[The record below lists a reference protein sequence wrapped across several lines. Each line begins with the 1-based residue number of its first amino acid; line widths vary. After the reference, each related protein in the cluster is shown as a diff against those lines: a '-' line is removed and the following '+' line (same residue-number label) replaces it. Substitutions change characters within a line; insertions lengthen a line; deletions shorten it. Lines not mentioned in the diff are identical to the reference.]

1 MLNPVAVAFAAG
13 SAGGLATVFT
23 FWVFVLLGI
32 TGSFGVELPPP
43 VLGDLYRMVV
53 WGGIFGFLF
62 LLPVMRG
69 SIALRGVLFGLAPS
83 AVQCFIVF
91 PYALGAGMLGM
102 GLGELTSGVRTY
114 LQHGVG
120 SGDGVSVRAR
130 RRRHGCGQITRRVI
144 GLPCHARVNACV

>member
-23 FWVFVLLGI
+23 LWLFVLLGI
-32 TGSFGVELPPP
+32 TAGFGVELQSPMRA
-43 VLGDLYRMVV
+43 DLYRMVV

-69 SIALRGVLFGLAPS
+69 SVWQRGLIFGLAPS
-83 AVQCFIVF
+83 AVQCLIVF

-102 GLGELTSGVRTY
+102 GLGELTPVFVLIFNTVWGLVTAY
-114 LQHGVG
+114 LF
-120 SGDGVSVRAR
+120 
-130 RRRHGCGQITRRVI
+130 
-144 GLPCHARVNACV
+144 VNAGGDTAAAGSHA

>member
-13 SAGGLATVFT
+13 SAGGLATIFT
-23 FWVFVLLGI
+23 LWLFVLLGI

-62 LLPVMRG
+62 LLPVMQG
-69 SIALRGVLFGLAPS
+69 SIALRGVLFGLVPS
-83 AVQCFIVF
+83 AVQCFVVF

-102 GLGELTSGVRTY
+102 GLGELTPVFVLIFNTVWGLVTAFLFVSAGGDTVAVR
-114 LQHGVG
+114 
-120 SGDGVSVRAR
+120 S
-130 RRRHGCGQITRRVI
+130 
-144 GLPCHARVNACV
+144 HAVA